1 MRRYTLQLLSLPFAN
16 KMSRNLIEQF
26 ASSYP
31 RTKPESGGKEF
42 DNFIGNNAASKQ
54 IEMSKPPP
62 FARSQSRTRLSDVME
77 SYQSSGYQPP
87 KTLKLGSDKSGNA
100 ARKFLTVLLIVF
112 LAAFLYSGFAYTI
125 SDTIFSK
132 FGMLL
137 FNDEGSPTIMVVVI
151 HSIILLGLV
160 YLVLNNI
167 NYC

>member
-1 MRRYTLQLLSLPFAN
+1 MNCLSLPFAN
-16 KMSRNLIEQF
+16 KMNGNLIEQF

-31 RTKPESGGKEF
+31 RTKSGGKEF
-42 DNFIGNNAASKQ
+42 DNFTGNNTIPKHA
-54 IEMSKPPP
+54 EFSKPPP
-62 FARSQSRTRLSDVME
+62 FARNQSRTRLSDVME
-77 SYQSSGYQPP
+77 SYSSPGTQNTP
-87 KTLKLGSDKSGNA
+87 KLGMDSKSGNS

-137 FNDEGSPTIMVVVI
+137 FTEEGSPSITIIVI

-160 YLVLNNI
+160 YLILNNI